1 MPSPRDEQPT
11 PARGNGEKH
20 PRDPQPAEPDP
31 TPKAKPTVAWNA
43 WLPLGVTIVVMPLL
57 AYGVTTFILVPQLQK
72 SLVATSAVPAKAS
85 QPAHAGAEGA
95 GSEAPAQSS
104 QRQTVT
110 LNKVLVNVAGTM
122 ASRYL
127 LTSITLVGDAPDFS
141 SRVSQNE
148 PQLRDIASG
157 LMMMKTIA
165 NLEKPGA
172 RNLLRG
178 ELIAG
183 FNTIL
188 GNAAVQELYFTEFA
202 IQ

>member
-1 MPSPRDEQPT
+1 MPANPQMPEARRPAPDDASATAET
-11 PARGNGEKH
+11 PA
-20 PRDPQPAEPDP
+20 PA
-31 TPKAKPTVAWNA
+31 PKSGGALKA
-43 WLPLGVTIVVMPLL
+43 WLPLIITVLLMPAL
-57 AYGVTTFILVPQLQK
+57 AYATTIFVLLPRIQTGLGIT
-72 SLVATSAVPAKAS
+72 ASAQDTGAKPKAS
-85 QPAHAGAEGA
+85 APGAKKI
-95 GSEAPAQSS
+95 
-104 QRQTVT
+104 TVP
-110 LNKVLVNVAGTM
+110 LNKLLVNVAGTM

-127 LTSITLVGDAPDFS
+127 LTSITLVGDGPDFPG
-141 SRVSQNE
+141 RVSKNE
-148 PQLRDIASG
+148 PQLRDMASG
-157 LMMMKTIA
+157 LMMMKTIE